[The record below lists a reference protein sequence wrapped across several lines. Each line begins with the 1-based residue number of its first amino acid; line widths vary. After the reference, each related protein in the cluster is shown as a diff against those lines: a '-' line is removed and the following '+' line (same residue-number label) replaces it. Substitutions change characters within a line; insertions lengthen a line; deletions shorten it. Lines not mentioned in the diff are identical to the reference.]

1 MHMSKCVHRHA
12 APASLAGRTK
22 TPTPTEQHTAGGSGH
37 REQPSAPQERGLLT
51 GGGLPAPGRGRKKL
65 TLEHPAMPKYKEV
78 LTNGRTPHKDTGAR
92 MERPPN
98 AKWSNLSTKLIR
110 YSSKLLTVTRIHG
123 SVVTTCKEF

>member
-1 MHMSKCVHRHA
+1 MLGHKARK
-12 APASLAGRTK
+12 LLK
-22 TPTPTEQHTAGGSGH
+22 TIGVTS
-37 REQPSAPQERGLLT
+37 
-51 GGGLPAPGRGRKKL
+51 
-65 TLEHPAMPKYKEV
+65 
-78 LTNGRTPHKDTGAR
+78 KDTGAR